1 MSNKYM
7 RDSSWISSMRD
18 RRGGIRRECQ
28 DRAKG
33 VVNRGEETIF
43 LSNRSQEQGD
53 APRITPKG
61 EILTTTLIAQR
72 PEARTGVNIACIK
85 IARKGM

>member
-1 MSNKYM
+1 MSNKRT
-7 RDSSWISSMRD
+7 RDSSWISSLRA
-18 RRGGIRRECQ
+18 RRGGTRRGCQ

-43 LSNRSQEQGD
+43 LSNRSQERGD

>member
-1 MSNKYM
+1 MSNKCM

-33 VVNRGEETIF
+33 VVNRGEGTMF
-43 LSNRSQEQGD
+43 LSNRSQERGD
-53 APRITPKG
+53 TPRITPKG
-61 EILTTTLIAQR
+61 EILTITLVAQK
-72 PEARTGVNIACIK
+72 PETRTGVNIACIK

>member
-1 MSNKYM
+1 MSNKCM

-43 LSNRSQEQGD
+43 LSNRSQVRGD
-53 APRITPKG
+53 APRTTPKG
-61 EILTTTLIAQR
+61 EILATPLIVQM
-72 PEARTGVNIACIK
+72 PEARTGVTIACIR